1 MEKAQFQKL
10 ILDFYVKNRRDLPW
24 RAKGK
29 KRSDPYAILV
39 SEVMLQQTQASR
51 VVPKFLSFM
60 KAFPTVQKLAYATTQ
75 EVLKEWQG
83 LGYNRRGLFL
93 HNSAKEIVARFGG
106 IVPRNPE
113 ALESLPGIGPY
124 TARAILA
131 FAYNVAHPFIETNI
145 RSVYIH
151 HFFEGS
157 AEKIT
162 DKELL
167 KVITDTL
174 PKENAREWYA
184 ALMDYGAY
192 LKATLPNPS
201 RRAKAH
207 VKQKAFK
214 GSVREV
220 RGAILRLLTETGKIT
235 RTRLTKM
242 LEQFEDE
249 RIEKAIEG
257 LKKDGMIS
265 VAQSF
270 VSIKK

>member
-1 MEKAQFQKL
+1 MKKAQFQKF
-10 ILDFYVKNRRDLPW
+10 IWDFYAKNRRDLPW

-29 KRSDPYAILV
+29 KPSDPYAILV

-60 KAFPTVQKLAYATTQ
+60 KAFPTVQKLASATTQ

-93 HNSAKEIVARFGG
+93 HNSAKEIVTRFGG
-106 IVPRNPE
+106 KVPRNPE
-113 ALESLPGIGPY
+113 DLESLPGIGPY

-131 FAYNVAHPFIETNI
+131 FAYNSAHPFIETNI

-151 HFFEGS
+151 HFFQDS
-157 AEKIT
+157 VEKIA

-174 PKENAREWYA
+174 PKENASDWYA
-184 ALMDYGAY
+184 ALMDYGAH

-207 VKQKAFK
+207 VIQKPFK

-220 RGAILRLLTETGKIT
+220 RGAILRFLTEEGKST
-235 RTRLTKM
+235 HLK
-242 LEQFEDE
+242 LAKELAQFDRE
-249 RIEKAIEG
+249 RIEKAMEG
-257 LKKDGMIS
+257 LEKDGMIVVSKTS
-265 VAQSF
+265 VALAT
-270 VSIKK
+270 

>member
-1 MEKAQFQKL
+1 MKNSQFQKR
-10 ILDFYVKNRRDLPW
+10 IWDFYAKNRRDLPW
-24 RAKGK
+24 RTREK
-29 KRSDPYAILV
+29 KPSDPYAILV
-39 SEVMLQQTQASR
+39 SEMMLQQTQAIR
-51 VVPKFLSFM
+51 VIPKFLSFM
-60 KAFPTVQKLAYATTQ
+60 KAFPTVQTLARATTQ
-75 EVLKEWQG
+75 EVLKQWQG

-93 HNSAKEIVARFGG
+93 HKSAKEIVARFGG
-106 IVPRNPE
+106 TVPSNPE
-113 ALESLPGIGPY
+113 ELESLPGIGPY

-151 HFFEGS
+151 HFFEDS

-174 PKENAREWYA
+174 PKENAQEWYA
-184 ALMDYGAY
+184 ALMDYGAH

-207 VKQKAFK
+207 VKQTAFK

-220 RGAILRLLTETGKIT
+220 RGAIVRLVTEKGKISYT
-235 RTRLTKM
+235 TLKKQ
-242 LEQFEDE
+242 LVQFDSE
-249 RIEKAIEG
+249 RVEKAMEG
-257 LKKDGMIS
+257 LKKDKMIR
-265 VAQSF
+265 VVKNNVLLA
-270 VSIKK
+270 